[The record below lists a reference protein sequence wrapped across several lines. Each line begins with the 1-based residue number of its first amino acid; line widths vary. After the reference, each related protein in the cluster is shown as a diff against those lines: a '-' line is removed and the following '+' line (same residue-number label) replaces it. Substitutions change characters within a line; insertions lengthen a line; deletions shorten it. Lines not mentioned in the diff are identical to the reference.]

1 MLSKFRNFFYN
12 NGGAI
17 TAGIGIT
24 NISAYVHTLDGWFLG
39 VGLVLVLAGGLDMYE
54 FHTGR
59 KK

>member
-1 MLSKFRNFFYN
+1 MLSKIRDFFYN

-17 TAGIGIT
+17 TAGIGTT
-24 NISAYVHTLDGWFLG
+24 NVIAYFHTFDGWFLG
-39 VGLVLVLAGGLDMYE
+39 VGLVLVIAGGLDMYE

>member
-1 MLSKFRNFFYN
+1 MLSKFRDFFYN

-24 NISAYVHTLDGWFLG
+24 NIVAYFHTFDGWFLG
-39 VGLVLVLAGGLDMYE
+39 VGLVLVIAGGLDMYE